1 MKLIYRDVEYD
12 IQSTNGNEWTY
23 NAYPKKAKVN
33 GSPLHG
39 AVTGTEAD
47 AVKACKD
54 AIDEAYQ

>member
-1 MKLIYRDVEYD
+1 MKLIYRDVECD
-12 IQSTNGNEWTY
+12 IQSTNGKEWTY

-47 AVKACKD
+47 AFKAC
-54 AIDEAYQ
+54 